1 MSCNKSLNVEPI
13 PENWPRKRQGRGLPK
28 QPSNLTIP
36 GRIPAQAT
44 HTNLLPSS
52 MKPRNG
58 QIIKVVNYVFDDE
71 FNAKTFIEFL
81 EDRSTYG
88 ISIKSK
94 QDPDS
99 KKIIVTSTSTEN
111 VGADNCKP
119 FCCPGGCKY
128 GCPRGYGNCNES
140 QCCTGP
146 FNNANQAPT
155 GCCDGN

>member
-1 MSCNKSLNVEPI
+1 MSCIKSINVGPI
-13 PENWPRKRQGRGLPK
+13 SKNWPRKRQGRGLPK
-28 QPSNLTIP
+28 EPSNLTIP

-71 FNAKTFIEFL
+71 FKAKTFIEFL

-111 VGADNCKP
+111 VGADNCDP
-119 FCCPGGCKY
+119 FCCNTKDCKF
-128 GCPRGYGNCNES
+128 GCPNGPSNCPGPLS
-140 QCCTGP
+140 CCISPLGP
-146 FNNANQAPT
+146 NAST
-155 GCCDGN
+155 GCCK